1 MRMIDTVSLKLFVA
15 VSEEKSIELA
25 SQREGIVRSAVSKRI
40 SAMEADLGAKLLVR
54 KQRGVDLTPAGL
66 ALERYARDILASMER
81 IQSDL
86 KLIRSRPQGHVRIVA
101 AMSTTDQQLLDDIA
115 DFLRRNESI
124 DVSVTEK
131 LAVEAIRAVD
141 DGRADIGICWEGKH
155 TRGMDC
161 TPYRDDA
168 HCLVVPRGHRLA
180 DGDEVS
186 FAEILDHDLID
197 IAPGCIMSV
206 RMQKEAALLGK
217 VMARAR
223 IQVNTFDA
231 AAQAVCRGLGIAVMP
246 VGLCGAYDDLREIPI
261 KDAWTRRR
269 IVLCLKDGPEPSP
282 ATRLFLEE
290 LGNRRQSRPL
300 MPDTSLESLAAA
312 D

>member
-54 KQRGVDLTPAGL
+54 KQRGVDLTPAGM

-168 HCLVVPRGHRLA
+168 HCLVVPRGH
-180 DGDEVS
+180 VS
-186 FAEILDHDLID
+186 PTGTRSAS
-197 IAPGCIMSV
+197 PRS
-206 RMQKEAALLGK
+206 
-217 VMARAR
+217 
-223 IQVNTFDA
+223 
-231 AAQAVCRGLGIAVMP
+231 
-246 VGLCGAYDDLREIPI
+246 
-261 KDAWTRRR
+261 WT
-269 IVLCLKDGPEPSP
+269 
-282 ATRLFLEE
+282 T
-290 LGNRRQSRPL
+290 
-300 MPDTSLESLAAA
+300 T
-312 D
+312 